1 MVLKIHELDY
11 GRPGSYRRRVLTPL
25 LAGLGLGFSLI
36 IAIGAQNLFV
46 LRQGLRREHV
56 LAVAA
61 ICAISDAVLIALG
74 VSGIGLVLEAVPWLV
89 DVVRWAGALFL
100 VTYGVLAARRVWKP
114 SGAALGSTDGP
125 DAGIDVAE
133 PAHRSDAQTS
143 AGSTHAMG
151 ARDERPPN
159 GGNVGTASR
168 RATPARTALLSVI
181 LTCLA
186 LTWLNPHVYLDTV
199 FLLGTVASTH
209 GDARWMFAAG
219 AIAASL
225 IWFFGL
231 AFGAR
236 LLSRWLSTPRA
247 WRILDGVIAVVMIA
261 LGVSLVLPIA
271 G

>member
-1 MVLKIHELDY
+1 M
-11 GRPGSYRRRVLTPL
+11 LTPV

-74 VSGIGLVLEAVPWLV
+74 VSGIGLVLQAVPWLV

-100 VTYGVLAARRVWKP
+100 VTYGVLAARRAWRP
-114 SGAALGSTDGP
+114 TGAALDAEEKPPTGDTDPAAAPGDPRAAADST
-125 DAGIDVAE
+125 V
-133 PAHRSDAQTS
+133 PAA
-143 AGSTHAMG
+143 A
-151 ARDERPPN
+151 
-159 GGNVGTASR
+159 
-168 RATPARTALLSVI
+168 RATSDRNAATAASPSPVGRNSRSAPAPSTSTRLLPVV
-181 LTCLA
+181 LTVLA

-199 FLLGTVASTH
+199 FLLGTVANTH
-209 GDARWMFAAG
+209 GDERWLFAAG
-219 AIAASL
+219 AMAASVV
-225 IWFFGL
+225 WFFGL

-236 LLSRWLSTPRA
+236 LLGRWLSTPRA
-247 WRILDGVIAVVMIA
+247 WRILDAVIAVVMIA
-261 LGVSLVLPIA
+261 LGISLVLPTA